1 MKKLDFT
8 TKKYGSRRKSTC
20 KVSACMILMLC
31 LATGCGNADI
41 DALVPAQDY
50 SVSSMERTT
59 ADVQK
64 GNLTP
69 EFNQQMELSG
79 YSEIIYN
86 VKENEFNELQA
97 KYKPT
102 LDKVTVK
109 VGDWVQEGDTLV
121 SFKSEVLEKK
131 LDENNKSKS
140 KAALEIDH
148 YRKRMSIDST
158 LDYSSEIATLNE
170 EIRLANLYIE
180 DINEI
185 YASINVVAEKSGTV
199 SFVDS
204 SAQTGYL
211 LIGKPIVKVVSNDG
225 YYVMSTEDE
234 DEDESTPSADSVDFK
249 IGDQFTASN
258 YLSEYTVEVIPDP
271 TKTSED
277 GETATGT
284 DAVSKGKVYLKLI
297 NSSEGLLQKNLMFH
311 AELPEI
317 KNALYVDKKAVI
329 NSDAGKFV
337 YKEQEDGRFRA
348 VKVRTGSTAGNYIII
363 EEGLNEGDKVSIP

>member
-8 TKKYGSRRKSTC
+8 TKKSGSRRKSTC

-64 GNLTP
+64 GELTP

-121 SFKSEVLEKK
+121 SFKSEVLEK
-131 LDENNKSKS
+131 
-140 KAALEIDH
+140 
-148 YRKRMSIDST
+148 
-158 LDYSSEIATLNE
+158 
-170 EIRLANLYIE
+170 
-180 DINEI
+180 
-185 YASINVVAEKSGTV
+185 
-199 SFVDS
+199 
-204 SAQTGYL
+204 
-211 LIGKPIVKVVSNDG
+211 
-225 YYVMSTEDE
+225 
-234 DEDESTPSADSVDFK
+234 
-249 IGDQFTASN
+249 
-258 YLSEYTVEVIPDP
+258 
-271 TKTSED
+271 
-277 GETATGT
+277 
-284 DAVSKGKVYLKLI
+284 
-297 NSSEGLLQKNLMFH
+297 
-311 AELPEI
+311 
-317 KNALYVDKKAVI
+317 
-329 NSDAGKFV
+329 
-337 YKEQEDGRFRA
+337 
-348 VKVRTGSTAGNYIII
+348 
-363 EEGLNEGDKVSIP
+363 